1 MMCRTFSPILTSLT
15 RSWLICKALR
25 LAFRRGSRPDQ
36 RNSITLDTMLVL
48 GIDPGL
54 TRCGVGAVS
63 GAPGQILQL
72 IDVGVIR
79 SSAELPVELRLLE
92 ISNGLIEWI
101 EKIKPDSIAVERV
114 FAQANRASAMETA
127 QAAGIALLL
136 AAQRNIPVALHTPTE
151 VKAAVTGSGVAGKPQ
166 VGEMVKRLLKLDEI
180 PKPADSAD
188 ALALAIC
195 HIIRAPMKARIESA
209 RLR

>member
-1 MMCRTFSPILTSLT
+1 
-15 RSWLICKALR
+15 
-25 LAFRRGSRPDQ
+25 
-36 RNSITLDTMLVL
+36 MLVL

-63 GAPGQILQL
+63 GAPGQVLKL
-72 IDVGVIR
+72 VDVGVIR
-79 SSAELPVELRLLE
+79 SSAELPVEFRLLE

-114 FAQANRASAMETA
+114 FAQENRASAMETA

-166 VGEMVKRLLKLDEI
+166 VGEMVKRLLILDEI

>member
-1 MMCRTFSPILTSLT
+1 MRCWCRLRRPGADFKVYRCWSDSLLT
-15 RSWLICKALR
+15 RVTGRAAAAGNFKW
-25 LAFRRGSRPDQ
+25 FD
-36 RNSITLDTMLVL
+36 
-48 GIDPGL
+48 
-54 TRCGVGAVS
+54 
-63 GAPGQILQL
+63 
-72 IDVGVIR
+72 
-79 SSAELPVELRLLE
+79 
-92 ISNGLIEWI
+92 WI

-195 HIIRAPMKARIESA
+195 HIIRAPMKARIENA

>member
-1 MMCRTFSPILTSLT
+1 MR
-15 RSWLICKALR
+15 
-25 LAFRRGSRPDQ
+25 
-36 RNSITLDTMLVL
+36 VL
-48 GIDPGL
+48 GVDPGL

-63 GAPGQILQL
+63 GAPGQILKL
-72 IDVGVIR
+72 VDVGVIR

-151 VKAAVTGSGVAGKPQ
+151 VKAAVTGSGRANKVQVA
-166 VGEMVKRLLKLDEI
+166 EMVKRLLSLTEI
-180 PKPADSAD
+180 PKPVDSTD

-195 HIIRAPMKARIESA
+195 HIWRGGGNSKIESA
-209 RLR
+209 LAAEKSRLAKLVRK

>member
-1 MMCRTFSPILTSLT
+1 
-15 RSWLICKALR
+15 
-25 LAFRRGSRPDQ
+25 
-36 RNSITLDTMLVL
+36 MLVL
-48 GIDPGL
+48 GVDPGL

-63 GAPGQILQL
+63 GAPGQILKL
-72 IDVGVIR
+72 VDVGVIR

-101 EKIKPDSIAVERV
+101 ERIKPDSIAVERV
-114 FAQANRASAMETA
+114 FAQTNRASAMETA

-151 VKAAVTGSGVAGKPQ
+151 VKAAVTGSGVAGKLQ

-195 HIIRAPMKARIESA
+195 HIIRAPMKARIESF